1 MNSLNY
7 FFDTEELLLTTNSIC
22 VKAIK
27 IKMVYVPIEAVTVH
41 SAAEAL
47 VIGVNY
53 GLIGD
58 DLPSPDKVIALY
70 TSRRITR
77 LRLFNPN
84 ATVLEALQGSAIEV
98 ILGTYNEELQ
108 RLSTDASYAADWVQT
123 NVAPYASSVRFRY
136 INAGNEVIPGKLAS
150 YVLPAMRNLDSALR
164 AANLHVP
171 VTTAVATQV
180 LAVSYPPSQGA
191 FSESAAGVMA
201 PIAAFL
207 QAKKSPLLVNV
218 YPYFA
223 YAGSPR
229 DVRLDYALF
238 TAQDVVVRDGSLGYT
253 NLFDA
258 MIDSMYAALEKS
270 GGTDVDIVVSE
281 TGWPSGGGGVG
292 ATVENARVYNNNV
305 VAHVA
310 GSGGTPKR
318 PGKATETYLFAM
330 FNENLKPEGTE
341 RNFGLF
347 RPDMR
352 EVYHVD
358 LSP

>member
-1 MNSLNY
+1 MYKKILVNLSKTMLVLINLAYAILCLYNIIY
-7 FFDTEELLLTTNSIC
+7 FVWCQVLLPFHFLLLYC
-22 VKAIK
+22 
-27 IKMVYVPIEAVTVH
+27 VYVPIEAVTVH
-41 SAAEAL
+41 TAAEAL

-70 TSRRITR
+70 TSRSITR
-77 LRLFNPN
+77 LRL
-84 ATVLEALQGSAIEV
+84 
-98 ILGTYNEELQ
+98 
-108 RLSTDASYAADWVQT
+108 
-123 NVAPYASSVRFRY
+123 SVRFRY

-318 PGKATETYLFAM
+318 PAKATETYLFAM

-347 RPDMR
+347 RPDMS
-352 EVYHVD
+352 EVYHVV